1 MGLLQ
6 AQSTHPGHIA
16 LAGSHT
22 QGKQIWSL
30 RQLRSMFTY

>member
-22 QGKQIWSL
+22 EGKK
-30 RQLRSMFTY
+30 RVCVN